1 MLKFFLSQGFDIYMS
16 LLQEMASDWTV
27 SSDVQCNWFVCTK
40 TKQAT
45 MVFHSF
51 KLSPQQC
58 WCTTTPT
65 CFAWINAKTKF
76 FILD

>member
-40 TKQAT
+40 TNHAT

-51 KLSPQQC
+51 KLSPQQLVYNNSHMFC
-58 WCTTTPT
+58 LDQCKNK
-65 CFAWINAKTKF
+65 IF
-76 FILD
+76 FS